1 MEQINRLIAHKLW
14 LNDLRE
20 NNFVV
25 TTGEFESNYILLN
38 DKKISRINVIANVVN
53 KFQNEDKIYV
63 TITIDDSSAQIRL
76 KTWRE
81 DTRILDN
88 INIGDIVLVI
98 GKIKRYNDEVYIL
111 PEIVKKVSPNEELLR
126 KLELIKEYGLPQE
139 PKEIKLEK
147 EKEPEITYEEINFA
161 SSNLRNELLN
171 LIEKNEE
178 NLGIALEEIKTELH
192 SNLEEVNKILE
203 ELIKEGQVYEV
214 KGRYRLLL

>member
-1 MEQINRLIAHKLW
+1 MEQINRLVAHKLW

-38 DKKISRINVIANVVN
+38 DKQISRINVIANVVN

-203 ELIKEGQVYEV
+203 EVIKEGQVYEV

>member
-1 MEQINRLIAHKLW
+1 MEQINRLVAHKLW

>member
-1 MEQINRLIAHKLW
+1 MGQINRLIAHKLW

-38 DKKISRINVIANVVN
+38 DKQVSRINVIANVVN

-111 PEIVKKVSPNEELLR
+111 PEVVKKVSPNEELLR

-147 EKEPEITYEEINFA
+147 ELEITYEEINFA

-192 SNLEEVNKILE
+192 SNLEEVDKILE

>member
-192 SNLEEVNKILE
+192 SNLEEVNKIL
-203 ELIKEGQVYEV
+203 
-214 KGRYRLLL
+214 